1 MCIIIVKPAGVDIP
15 PIQILDNCMLRNN
28 HGFGF
33 AEAGEKPFKTLQY
46 NDFVNAVYRIDI
58 DKPAVIHFRYATHGS
73 VKRAN
78 VHPFKIGD
86 VAFAHNGILN
96 IDNYK
101 DLTDSE
107 TAFKYLLT
115 PAIRTFG
122 FGSKG
127 FERSVEAIIGGSR
140 FAFVSD
146 KGLVKMY
153 GNFVQDYG
161 CYFSNTGYKAET
173 FARKNK
179 YGYKAE
185 TFTPYGYYSRNETLF

>member
-1 MCIIIVKPAGVDIP
+1 MCIIIVKPAGVDVP
-15 PIQILDNCMLRNN
+15 QIQILDNCMLRNN

-33 AEAGEKPFKTLQY
+33 AVAGEKPFKTLQY
-46 NDFVNAVYRIDI
+46 NDFINAVYRIDI
-58 DKPAVIHFRYATHGS
+58 YKPAVIHFRYATHGS
-73 VKRAN
+73 VKTAN

-107 TAFKYLLT
+107 TAFKYILN
-115 PAIRTFG
+115 PAIKTFG

-127 FERSVEAIIGGSR
+127 FERSVETIIGGSR
-140 FAFVSD
+140 FAFVND
-146 KGLVKMY
+146 KGVVKMY

-161 CYFSNTGYKAET
+161 CYFSNTGYNAET
-173 FARKNK
+173 FEPKNK
-179 YGYKAE
+179 YGYGKY
-185 TFTPYGYYSRNETLF
+185 YGKYYGNKYNEIPF